1 MTKCDPIALSRD
13 LARTSIA
20 ANDPT
25 GWFETL
31 YRAVEAGE
39 TELPWDRAAPNPL
52 LVEWFDK
59 HNVSGAGRPAAV
71 VGFGNGRDAEFI
83 AIRGFATTAFEVSE
97 TAVSTARKRWP
108 GSPVNYVKGDL
119 LALPPEWNQAF
130 SLVLESLTIQSL
142 PRDIRRSAIEGVR
155 SLVAPGGT
163 LLVIATAIADDAP
176 VEKKTRP
183 GLSRKAKSKAS
194 PATACAHEP
203 RTFPHRRRAR
213 ISAAGAPCSSG
224 RRPYSPLAGEVGLPR
239 ASARLAIRV
248 TVRLAE
254 GEFAM
259 RRHGKG

>member
-1 MTKCDPIALSRD
+1 MTKRDPIALSRD
-13 LARTSIA
+13 LALTSIA
-20 ANDPT
+20 KNDPT

-39 TELPWDRAAPNPL
+39 TELPWDRAVPNPL

-59 HNVSGAGRPAAV
+59 HKLSGAGRPAAV

-97 TAVSTARKRWP
+97 TAVSAARKRWP

-142 PRDIRRSAIEGVR
+142 PRDIRKSAIEGVR

-176 VEKKTRP
+176 VQEDPPWPLKESEVKSIAGD
-183 GLSRKAKSKAS
+183 GLRLTSLEHF
-194 PATACAHEP
+194 PIDGEP
-203 RTFPHRRRAR
+203 NLGRWRA
-213 ISAAGAPCSSG
+213 
-224 RRPYSPLAGEVGLPR
+224 VF
-239 ASARLAIRV
+239 AR
-248 TVRLAE
+248 
-254 GEFAM
+254 
-259 RRHGKG
+259 